1 MQNTVTKTNSAE
13 ILEKAIQRYRERGI
27 ILPTFKQQR
36 NPELIPDKIKVKL
49 QNIGLWELNP
59 LNLFRISWKNE
70 PVEKGGLFGKVNYVE
85 LPKALTGVDA
95 KIVLMIGKYFPTGAH
110 KVGAAYG
117 CLAPKVIQGEFDPT
131 YHKAV
136 W

>member
-70 PVEKGGLFGKVNYVE
+70 PVEKGGLFGSGCP
-85 LPKALTGVDA
+85 LWPAGVWP
-95 KIVLMIGKYFPTGAH
+95 GKCFA
-110 KVGAAYG
+110 
-117 CLAPKVIQGEFDPT
+117 E
-131 YHKAV
+131 
-136 W
+136 